1 MDIYTGILLDSPTI
15 SKRKGFS
22 MNDLS
27 KDEWKNL
34 AYEKVLEVARINA
47 EFTPDDIWA
56 TGLPKPQE
64 ARALGGVMLR
74 AKNRGIIEK
83 TGRSIRT
90 SQPESHRA
98 DVTVWKSLIF

>member
-1 MDIYTGILLDSPTI
+1 
-15 SKRKGFS
+15 

-27 KDEWKNL
+27 KDEWKEL
-34 AYEKVLEVARINA
+34 AYQKVCEVARTHA

-74 AKNRGIIEK
+74 AKNRGIIVK
-83 TGRSIRT
+83 TGKSIRT
-90 SQPESHRA
+90 DQPESHRA
-98 DVTVWKSLIF
+98 DITVWRSLILDV